1 MHVPG
6 LGAQDTTHFVVGLKG
21 VLITR
26 VRFRSVEYL
35 DPLVA
40 HTNGQA
46 NAIVDEKTGAFKMEP
61 LNRSYSDE
69 YWPGVH
75 SARPMGGPVHKFG
88 WRQTVQHHPN
98 ITQQRTWYYWIFGH
112 SDENDK

>member
-6 LGAQDTTHFVVGLKG
+6 LGVQDTTHFVVGLKG

-26 VRFRSVEYL
+26 VRFQSVEYL

-46 NAIVDEKTGAFKMEP
+46 NAIVDDKTGAFKMEP

-75 SARPMGGPVHKFG
+75 SARPMGGSS
-88 WRQTVQHHPN
+88 
-98 ITQQRTWYYWIFGH
+98 TQVRVETKCPASSIYNTTENMVLLGLRPQR
-112 SDENDK
+112 